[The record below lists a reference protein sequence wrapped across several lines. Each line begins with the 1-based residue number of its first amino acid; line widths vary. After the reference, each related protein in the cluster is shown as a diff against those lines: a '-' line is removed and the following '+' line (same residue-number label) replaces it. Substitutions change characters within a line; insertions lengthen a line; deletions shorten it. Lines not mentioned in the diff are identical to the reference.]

1 MKTMMII
8 FLACQSTTL
17 PLPTAHPPPV
27 SFSYAVQYPTR
38 YAGTGSIQID
48 GDAPGSG
55 TVTLSYAAQDYIHVR
70 PLSGAPSTKRVHY
83 RWSGALPEAEAAALM
98 DTLSVVALAPAT
110 AGEPTLTLCLA
121 DGTVLAGAAGE
132 RLAPTLEWLEEHQ
145 ERYTPAE

>member
-1 MKTMMII
+1 MII
-8 FLACQSTTL
+8 FFLACQSTTL
-17 PLPTAHPPPV
+17 PPPTAHPPPV
-27 SFSYAVQYPTR
+27 SFSYAVQYPPR

-70 PLSGAPSTKRVHY
+70 PLSGATFTTRVHY
-83 RWSGALPEAEAAALM
+83 RWSGALPEAEAVALM
-98 DTLSVVALAPAT
+98 DSLSVAALAPAIE
-110 AGEPTLTLCLA
+110 GEPTLTLHLA

-132 RLAPTLEWLEEHQ
+132 HLTPTLEWLEERQ